1 MQLKEG
7 KVKTVAGG
15 GGGVVGV
22 RNVLKRAVSVDM
34 YKMSVKGKVRRM
46 SDNVNKMVEELK

>member
-1 MQLKEG
+1 M
-7 KVKTVAGG
+7 
-15 GGGVVGV
+15 VGV